1 MQAVITDVMGS
12 DGLRPLTQGLPGA
25 MLPLLDEPLAGLTLH
40 LLRRHGVRRATILS
54 RDERIMAALD
64 DGSLYGMS
72 LAYANAWPED
82 AEAVLLLRGDAVTD
96 MDLSALL
103 DRHREN
109 GGACEAVAAEEPQA
123 ALGALVMAGK
133 TLRCMPVA
141 ERLGDVLSALRAM
154 GIPTHSV
161 PLRCYWHAVEDTDS
175 YRLAQRDLL
184 EGRIG
189 LPVRGSRRG
198 SAIVAPGVRLPGE
211 VRVTGRCYVGPFT
224 RVEPGAVLGPGT
236 VLGRGVQVGRRA
248 YLENACLWENA
259 RADPDAILR
268 NVMVIPRMG
277 NIVLQQMIQL
287 EANYPRNGS

>member
-1 MQAVITDVMGS
+1 MQAVITDVLGS
-12 DGLRPLTQGLPGA
+12 EGLRPMTQGLPAA

-40 LLRRHGVRRATILS
+40 LLRRHGVRRTTILS
-54 RDERIMAALD
+54 RDERIMAALG

-72 LAYANAWPED
+72 LAYADAWPKD
-82 AEAVLLLRGDAVTD
+82 AEAVLLLRGDVVTD
-96 MDLSALL
+96 MDLSALM

-109 GGACEAVAAEEPQA
+109 GGACEAVAAEKPHA
-123 ALGALVMAGK
+123 SLSALVMAGK

-141 ERLGDVLSALRAM
+141 ERLADVLSALRSM

-161 PLRCYWHAVEDTDS
+161 PLRCYWHAVEDTEG

-184 EGRIG
+184 EGRVG

-198 SAIVAPGVRLPGE
+198 SAIVAPGVRLPGG
-211 VRVTGRCYVGPFT
+211 VRVTGRCYVGPFA

-236 VLGRGVQVGRRA
+236 VLGRGAQVGRRA

-277 NIVLQQMIQL
+277 NIALQQMIHL